1 MSDPVPAF
9 ATVRRVM
16 PASPV
21 VVYQEWL
28 DAEGMAE
35 WMCPHPARPT
45 KIELDPRPGGRLR
58 IDIEDQ
64 GFELSIVGYFLELD
78 EPSRLSFTWSC
89 STWQPPANSIVTVT
103 LEPHGH
109 EQTMM
114 TIHHAKLPPELVED
128 HRNGWNKISDQIQD
142 WLTTR
147 ARK

>member
-1 MSDPVPAF
+1 
-9 ATVRRVM
+9 M
-16 PASPV
+16 PALPV

-35 WMCPHPARPT
+35 WMCPHPC
-45 KIELDPRPGGRLR
+45 
-58 IDIEDQ
+58 
-64 GFELSIVGYFLELD
+64 
-78 EPSRLSFTWSC
+78 FTWSC

-147 ARK
+147 ARR